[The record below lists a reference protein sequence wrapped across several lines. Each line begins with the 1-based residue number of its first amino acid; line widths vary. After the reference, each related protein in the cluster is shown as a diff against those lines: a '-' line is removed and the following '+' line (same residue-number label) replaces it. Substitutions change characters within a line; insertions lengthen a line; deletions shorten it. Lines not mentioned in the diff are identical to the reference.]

1 MEHRTWKVYRFT
13 FPDGKVYIGC
23 TCQEL
28 KDRCKMKNYKGM
40 PVYQAFSNFPKG
52 SWQLDLLSVW
62 DNEEAGYQAEIDAI
76 EFYGSTDPKKGYNRA
91 NGGKGAKGVKHTEE
105 WKRRNGDMMRGRKRS
120 PETIAKIAAKNRG
133 RHLPQLTRENNG
145 FYGKRHTTETLA
157 VISAK
162 SRAKVFTDEIR
173 RHMGDGKR
181 GRPKFHA
188 VICVEQGKRYPTL
201 KAAAKNV
208 GLNYSCISE
217 AARVPHHTAG
227 GYHWRFDEAV

>member
-1 MEHRTWKVYRFT
+1 MSKLWKVYRFT
-13 FPDGKVYIGC
+13 FPNGKVYIGC
-23 TCQEL
+23 TGQDL
-28 KDRCKMKNYKGM
+28 SVRCRPKNYNKGM
-40 PVYQAFSNFPKG
+40 QVHQAFTQFPKD
-52 SWQLDLLSVW
+52 SWELDVLSVW
-62 DNEEAGYQAEIDAI
+62 DSAEAGYAAEIAAI
-76 EFYGSTDPKKGYNRA
+76 VEHDSTNPDKGYNLTK
-91 NGGKGAKGVKHTEE
+91 GGRGSLGTTHSEE
-105 WKRRNGDMMRGRKRS
+105 WKRRNSNLMRGRNLS
-120 PETIAKIAAKNRG
+120 PETRAHLSDINRG
-133 RHLPQLTRENNG
+133 KRMPQLTRENNG

-173 RHMGDGKR
+173 RHMSDGKR
-181 GRPKFHA
+181 GRPRFRA

-201 KAAAKNV
+201 KAAAKSV

>member
-1 MEHRTWKVYRFT
+1 MEHKTWKVYRFT

-40 PVYQAFSNFPKG
+40 PVYKAFSSFPKG

-62 DNEEAGYQAEIDAI
+62 DSEDAGYKAEVEAI
-76 EFYGSTDPKKGYNRA
+76 ELYGSTDPDKGYNRA
-91 NGGKGAKGVKHTEE
+91 TGGKGAKGVKHTEE
-105 WKRRNGDMMRGRKRS
+105 WKRRNGDLMRGRKRS
-120 PETIAKIAAKNRG
+120 PETIARIASKNRG

-145 FYGKRHTTETLA
+145 FYGKRHTPETLA

-181 GRPKFHA
+181 GRPKLRA
-188 VICVEQGKRYPTL
+188 VVCVESGMRYPTI
-201 KAAAKNV
+201 KAASHITSINR
-208 GLNYSCISE
+208 SCISQ
-217 AARVPHHTAG
+217 AAHVPHHTAG